1 MTMTEIKGMGLDRPK
16 RTLLANYSM
25 AHMLVDAICV
35 GGVLS
40 LNTFSTMTTVQ
51 YTTTIVLYNVIAF
64 GLQPFIGFFCDES
77 QRDKTVA
84 LVGIGLVIISMA
96 AFGMPWLLVG
106 LAGVGNAMFHVGGG
120 IASLSMTPGKAAGPG
135 IFVAPGAVGV
145 FLGGM
150 FSGHLWPLI
159 VEGVGLSILAVLLW
173 RMDYQSELVYSE
185 EKPVLENPIL
195 LAILALLT
203 VIFFRA
209 LIAGGIS
216 FPWRITNLMKVVAL
230 LMVVGGKAL
239 GGIAGDRFGFRRIAV
254 GGLILAAP
262 MLMIGSGHWLSACIG
277 LFAFNLTMPIT
288 LTALAGYFQK
298 YKGFAF
304 GLTTLALLLG
314 YLMNELIKTYN
325 QSLPQMTAIGI
336 GLSILCLIYGLK
348 KVVMT

>member
-1 MTMTEIKGMGLDRPK
+1 M
-16 RTLLANYSM
+16 ANYST

-40 LNTFSTMTTVQ
+40 LNTFNTMTTVQ
-51 YTTTIVLYNVIAF
+51 YTTAIVLYNVIAF
-64 GLQPFIGFFCDES
+64 GFQPFIGFLCDES
-77 QRDKTVA
+77 RRDKAVA
-84 LVGIGLVIISMA
+84 LVGIGLVILSIT
-96 AFGMPWLLVG
+96 AFSLPWLMVA
-106 LAGVGNAMFHVGGG
+106 LAGSGNAMFHVGGG
-120 IASLSMTPGKAAGPG
+120 IASLSMTPGKASAPG
-135 IFVAPGAVGV
+135 LFVAPGALGV
-145 FLGGM
+145 FLGVM
-150 FSGHLWPLI
+150 FKGNLLPLI
-159 VEGVGLSILAVLLW
+159 IEGVLLLMLAALLW

-185 EKPVLENPIL
+185 DKPVLENPIL
-195 LAILALLT
+195 LALLALLT

-230 LMVVGGKAL
+230 LMVVGGKAF
-239 GGIAGDRFGFRRIAV
+239 GGILGDRFGFKRIAL
-254 GGLILAAP
+254 GGLLLAAP
-262 MLMIGSGHWLSACIG
+262 MLVIGQGHWLSACIG

-288 LTALAGYFQK
+288 LTALAGYFEK

-336 GLSILCLIYGLK
+336 GLSIIGLIYGLK
-348 KVVMT
+348 KVVMP